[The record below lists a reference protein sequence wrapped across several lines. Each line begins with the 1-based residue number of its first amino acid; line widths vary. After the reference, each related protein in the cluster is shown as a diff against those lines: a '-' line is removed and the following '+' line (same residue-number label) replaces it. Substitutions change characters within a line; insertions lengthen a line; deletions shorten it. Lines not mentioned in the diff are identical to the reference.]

1 MASTSQVAP
10 LKYIEVV
17 FTLLFGT
24 FIFGEVYTFW
34 SLLGIALIVGGLIL
48 NIRYKEKNKA

>member
-1 MASTSQVAP
+1 MFLPYFSG
-10 LKYIEVV
+10 L
-17 FTLLFGT
+17 